1 MEVEYRS
8 LFSKYN
14 YGLIGW
20 SPLAGGFL
28 TGKYLNGIPQNEVN
42 RFTDKI
48 FFGAELLKGL
58 YYDAYSSQK
67 IVTKLRSLSDLAQS
81 LGYKLN
87 HLALA
92 WAIKYQYLS
101 SALVG
106 ARTADQLEDTVR
118 AIDLLHEY
126 TS

>member
-1 MEVEYRS
+1 MVRSDMEVEYKS

-58 YYDAYSSQK
+58 YYDAYSS
-67 IVTKLRSLSDLAQS
+67 
-81 LGYKLN
+81 
-87 HLALA
+87 
-92 WAIKYQYLS
+92 
-101 SALVG
+101 
-106 ARTADQLEDTVR
+106 
-118 AIDLLHEY
+118 
-126 TS
+126 

>member
-1 MEVEYRS
+1 MMVRSDMEVEYKS
-8 LFSKYN
+8 LFSQYN

-58 YYDAYSSQK
+58 YYDAYSS
-67 IVTKLRSLSDLAQS
+67 
-81 LGYKLN
+81 
-87 HLALA
+87 
-92 WAIKYQYLS
+92 
-101 SALVG
+101 
-106 ARTADQLEDTVR
+106 
-118 AIDLLHEY
+118 
-126 TS
+126 